1 MLRTYN
7 KKRFLLKI
15 RSVSVST
22 DIIYFTDYE
31 RRKIISMCI
40 PVLNNVVS
48 VFLKKTIFLSFF
60 NFVCVYVCVH
70 CKYMY
75 GVG

>member
-7 KKRFLLKI
+7 KKRFILKI
-15 RSVSVST
+15 RSVSISI

-48 VFLKKTIFLSFF
+48 VFLKETIFLFF
-60 NFVCVYVCVH
+60 LMCVCVCVCV
-70 CKYMY
+70 
-75 GVG
+75 